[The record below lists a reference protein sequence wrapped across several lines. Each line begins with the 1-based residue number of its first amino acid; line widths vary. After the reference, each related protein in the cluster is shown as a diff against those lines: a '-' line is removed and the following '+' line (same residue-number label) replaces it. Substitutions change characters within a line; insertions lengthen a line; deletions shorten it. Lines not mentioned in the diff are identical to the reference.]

1 MLTEDQ
7 QRAFDTAINALI
19 ERTQQNIA
27 RARARNLN
35 AEEKDTIARAEAFVE
50 QAQQVRKQD
59 PAAAK
64 SLAERAE
71 LLSRDVAGR

>member
-1 MLTEDQ
+1 MLTEEQ
-7 QRAFDTAINALI
+7 QRAYDAAITASIDRA
-19 ERTQQNIA
+19 QQNLA

-35 AEEKDTIARAEAFVE
+35 PQQRDLAARAEAFIA
-50 QAQQVRKQD
+50 QAQQARRTD

-71 LLSRDVAGR
+71 LLSREVGQ